1 MKNWLLNTL
10 RTAVILLSATLLIT
24 SCQQSDFDEPLLD
37 GETVTISFKGS
48 IDSQAQSRAW
58 EWDGGNVD
66 VLYFELYIDNNRIE
80 RKEFEVTQGNI
91 VNFEIDLLKNMT
103 YTAVFWAQNKNCSIY
118 SIGNLAEISINYN
131 TSVGADFADIENN
144 DAFHAA
150 IEFTVNSTTIQEGV
164 DVKLTR
170 PFSLI
175 MAGVDPTSFT
185 DGTTS
190 SLTISNVA
198 TKFNALENAA
208 YTEES
213 KIFEYTPNSSTT
225 VPGKSYIMIG
235 MAYVLPL
242 KDTATTVTVRT
253 VNGTQSEENT
263 VSLNKLEANKKYNI
277 LSAQ

>member
-118 SIGNLAEISINYN
+118 SIDNLAEISINYN
-131 TSVGADFADIENN
+131 TSVGADIADIENN

-150 IEFTVNSTTIQEGV
+150 IEFTVNPTTIQEGV

-170 PFSLI
+170 PFALI
-175 MAGVDPTSFT
+175 IAGVNDFTS
-185 DGTTS
+185 GETS
-190 SLTISNVA
+190 ITVSKVA
-198 TKFNALENAA
+198 TKFNAFNYEASA
-208 YTEES
+208 EES
-213 KIFEYTPNSSTT
+213 KTFNFTPDGTTT
-225 VPGKSYIMIG
+225 VPGKSHKMIG

-242 KDTATTVTVRT
+242 KDTVTTVTVKT
-253 VNGTQSEENT
+253 PSKESSINLE
-263 VSLNKLEANKKYNI
+263 KLEANKRYNI

>member
-66 VLYFELYIDNNRIE
+66 VLYFELYVDQSRIE
-80 RKEFEVTQGNI
+80 RKEFDVTDGNI
-91 VNFEIDLLKNMT
+91 VNFKIELLKNMT
-103 YTAVFWAQNKNCSIY
+103 YTAVFWAQKNDCKVYNKEKLNDIRIDYSKISSDFSAISNC
-118 SIGNLAEISINYN
+118 
-131 TSVGADFADIENN
+131 

-150 IEFTVNSTTIQEGV
+150 FPFTVDQATIENGV

-170 PFSLI
+170 PFALI
-175 MAGVDPTSFT
+175 IAGVNDIASGAATSIT
-185 DGTTS
+185 V
-190 SLTISNVA
+190 SNVA
-198 TKFNALENAA
+198 TKFNFNFNKFSYEASGEASPTFN
-208 YTEES
+208 
-213 KIFEYTPNSSTT
+213 FTPDGTIL
-225 VPGKSYIMIG
+225 VPGKSHKMIG

-242 KDTATTVTVRT
+242 KDTVTTVTVKT
-253 VNGTQSEENT
+253 PSKESSITLE
-263 VSLNKLEANKKYNI
+263 KLEANKRYNI

>member
-66 VLYFELYIDNNRIE
+66 VLYFELYVDQSRIE
-80 RKEFEVTQGNI
+80 RKEFNVTDGNI
-91 VNFEIDLLKNMT
+91 VNFKIELLKNMT
-103 YTAVFWAQNKNCSIY
+103 YTAVFWAQKNDCKVYNKEKLNDIRIDYSKISSDFSAISNC
-118 SIGNLAEISINYN
+118 
-131 TSVGADFADIENN
+131 

-150 IEFTVNSTTIQEGV
+150 FPFTVDQATIENGV

-170 PFSLI
+170 PFALI
-175 MAGVDPTSFT
+175 IAGVNDFTS
-185 DGTTS
+185 GAATS
-190 SLTISNVA
+190 ITVSNVA
-198 TKFNALENAA
+198 TKFNAFNYEASEGERKTFN
-208 YTEES
+208 
-213 KIFEYTPNSSTT
+213 FTPDGTILV
-225 VPGKSYIMIG
+225 VPGKSHKMIG

-242 KDTATTVTVRT
+242 KDTVTTVTVKT
-253 VNGTQSEENT
+253 PSKESSITLE
-263 VSLNKLEANKKYNI
+263 KLEANKRYNI

>member
-37 GETVTISFKGS
+37 GETVMVSFNSS
-48 IDSQAQSRAW
+48 IDNQALTRAW
-58 EWDGGNVD
+58 DGKNVD
-66 VLYFELYIDNNRIE
+66 KLYFELYVDNNRIE

-103 YTAVFWAQNKNCSIY
+103 YTAVFWAQNSDCEVYNKEKLNDIRIDYSKISSDFSAISNC
-118 SIGNLAEISINYN
+118 
-131 TSVGADFADIENN
+131 

-150 IEFTVNSTTIQEGV
+150 FPFTVDQATIENGV

-170 PFSLI
+170 PFALI
-175 MAGVDPTSFT
+175 IAGVNDFTS
-185 DGTTS
+185 GATS
-190 SLTISNVA
+190 ITVSKVA
-198 TKFNALENAA
+198 TKFNAFNYNASVG
-208 YTEES
+208 ES
-213 KIFEYTPNSSTT
+213 KTFNFTPDGTIL
-225 VPGKSYIMIG
+225 VPGKSHKMIG

-242 KDTATTVTVRT
+242 KDTVTTVTVIT
-253 VNGTQSEENT
+253 PSKESSINLE
-263 VSLNKLEANKKYNI
+263 KLEANKKYNI